1 MKTND
6 RHEDTALRRVMEK
19 QAQQAGKM
27 QLPEDFAD
35 RVMNRIARQADGETV
50 STPSP
55 APARLTHLRK
65 VAAILIAGIFISGLA
80 FATWKLSNGH
90 SQQTAI
96 YEKAA
101 QADSAVTFS
110 NVRLDSILHRVS
122 RHYDRRVRFQN
133 EQLREW
139 RFQIVWE
146 PAKPLAEFVS
156 VLNEFDGLRVSDR
169 EKLIIVEATK
179 K

>member
-90 SQQTAI
+90 SQQKHRNPLQRHAGQHRHFRGG
-96 YEKAA
+96 Y
-101 QADSAVTFS
+101 AVF
-110 NVRLDSILHRVS
+110 
-122 RHYDRRVRFQN
+122 DR
-133 EQLREW
+133 
-139 RFQIVWE
+139 
-146 PAKPLAEFVS
+146 
-156 VLNEFDGLRVSDR
+156 
-169 EKLIIVEATK
+169 
-179 K
+179 